1 MSRFEQS
8 NLSPETKENKWNAS
22 SDSKSNCYHIKVT
35 IDWITFFFNEPVSQ
49 ILKLERVQLY
59 DVQVKLFFDLIFCL
73 FFVVELIC

>member
-1 MSRFEQS
+1 MERIVRLEIKL
-8 NLSPETKENKWNAS
+8 LSH
-22 SDSKSNCYHIKVT
+22 KSYYWLDNI
-35 IDWITFFFNEPVSQ
+35 FFNEPVSQ